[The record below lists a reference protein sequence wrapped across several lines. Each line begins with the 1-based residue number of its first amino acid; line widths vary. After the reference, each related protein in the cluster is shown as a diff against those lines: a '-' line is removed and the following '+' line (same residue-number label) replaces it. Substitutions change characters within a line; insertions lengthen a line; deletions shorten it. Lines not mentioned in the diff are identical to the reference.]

1 MVPPPS
7 ESSLSA
13 QPPIS
18 WRDPRPINAQNA
30 VDNINKV
37 TNYLDKVKNEANR
50 DDYRQFLAIMKDFS
64 IKCKL
69 TIIDAVGVIKRV
81 AALLQGYP
89 ALIEGF
95 NIFLPEGYSIQCS
108 SETDDVVVATPEG
121 VTGIRRTAA

>member
-50 DDYRQFLAIMKDFS
+50 DDYRQFLAIMKDFQYQ
-64 IKCKL
+64 
-69 TIIDAVGVIKRV
+69 IIDAVGVIKRV